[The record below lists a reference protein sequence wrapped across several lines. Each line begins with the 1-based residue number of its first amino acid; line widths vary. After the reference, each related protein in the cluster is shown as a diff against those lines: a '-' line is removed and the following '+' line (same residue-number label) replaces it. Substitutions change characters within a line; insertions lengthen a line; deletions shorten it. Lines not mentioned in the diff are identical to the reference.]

1 MPETTRS
8 AGLEQG
14 ARLPP
19 FRFVGP
25 PLGHDPEMN
34 IIHTDETARTYGFR
48 AALVGGVTTF
58 GYMVRDGLRALGE
71 GWFEDGYASVRW
83 VRPVYTGEELSAF
96 TEVASASDGR
106 TELALWVEDDG
117 GGTRATGTLA
127 LPRDARAQGPGPFR
141 FHSERRP
148 ALAAGERPNLEPGNE
163 HLGEPMRP
171 VVLTTAQDGTPARFE
186 RAFPDLVQPD
196 WLAASGIR
204 LIRQNFNRPTPNVHV
219 SAAIWTYRPARVG
232 DVLTVYGGF
241 TKAYEKRGNLLID
254 EDVEI
259 RNELDEPVARVLNT
273 FIYQLRQ
280 A

>member
-1 MPETTRS
+1 MSETTRS
-8 AGLEQG
+8 ASLEQG
-14 ARLPP
+14 TRFPA

-58 GYMVRDGLRALGE
+58 GYMVRDGLRVLGVD
-71 GWFEDGYASVRW
+71 WFENGYASVRW
-83 VRPVYTGEELSAF
+83 IRPVYTGEELSAF

-106 TELALWVEDDG
+106 TELALWVEDAD

-127 LPRDARAQGPGPFR
+127 LPHDACAQPPGQFL

-148 ALAAGERPNLEPGNE
+148 IPAASERPNLVPGNE
-163 HLGEPMRP
+163 RLGEPMRP
-171 VVLTTAQDGTPARFE
+171 VVLATSHDDTRARFE
-186 RAFPDLVQPD
+186 RAVPDFVQPD

-219 SAAIWTYRPARVG
+219 SAAIWTYRPTRIG

-259 RNELDEPVARVLNT
+259 RNELDEPVARVMNT